1 MAKGRGRGDLS
12 GGGSKCGRCCSGFM
26 RRVRSDLLLVLIVIG
41 VVIGFVIGALVNDPV
56 NKIEDMEEK
65 KTVLMLIGFAG
76 ELFMNMLKMLI
87 LPLIVASLICA
98 LASLDAKA
106 TGRVGRRALMYYIS
120 TTILAV
126 ILGIVL
132 VVSIQP
138 GDTKVEKEKKDVE
151 RIRTLDAF
159 LDLIR
164 SCFPSNIVAAT
175 FQQKRTKYTTDDGEF
190 KYANVSINGTNGTTY
205 MEIKKEVLRKGSETV
220 PDGLQVDPKGSINV
234 LGLVVFSIVFGIVL
248 GRTGERG
255 MPLKA
260 FFEALNEV
268 IMKMVALVM
277 WFSPIGI
284 CSLIAAK
291 VAAMKDIMESLNMVG
306 LYMATVI
313 AGLLIHALII
323 LPLLYL
329 IAVRKNPIRYMIG
342 LRDAIITAFGTSSSS
357 ATLPTTMRCLEEHNK
372 VDARITRFVLP
383 LGATVNMD
391 GTALYEAVAAVF
403 IAQANGITLN
413 VGQLITTCFTAT
425 AASIGAAGIPQ
436 AGLVTMVLVLQA
448 VNLPTDDIGL
458 ILAVDWFLDRI
469 RTAVNVVGD
478 AYGAGIVEHLSRND
492 LMSMDYSAREDGVPM
507 EPFERYTPKNEDT
520 NNVHASDPSLRATN
534 F

>member
-1 MAKGRGRGDLS
+1 M
-12 GGGSKCGRCCSGFM
+12 
-26 RRVRSDLLLVLIVIG
+26 LVLIIIG

-56 NKIEDMEEK
+56 NKIEDLEYR
-65 KTVLMLIGFAG
+65 KTVLMLIGFPG

-98 LASLDAKA
+98 LAALDSKA
-106 TGRVGRRALMYYIS
+106 TGRVGRRALAYYLF

-138 GDTKVEKEKKDVE
+138 GSSPPEDADKEVSPY
-151 RIRTLDAF
+151 RTLDAF

-175 FQQKRTKYTTDDGEF
+175 FRQYKTKYTTSPDKIVYRNETL
-190 KYANVSINGTNGTTY
+190 NETTGNY
-205 MEIKKEVLRKGSETV
+205 TKVKDVIEGSKTV
-220 PDGLQVDPKGSINV
+220 PSGREVDPKGSINV
-234 LGLVVFSIVFGIVL
+234 LGIVVFSIVFGIVL
-248 GRTGERG
+248 GRTDERG

-277 WFSPIGI
+277 WVSPIGI
-284 CSLIAAK
+284 CSLIANK
-291 VAAMKDIMESLNMVG
+291 VASMDDIVKSLNMVG

-313 AGLLIHALII
+313 VGLFIHAFVII
-323 LPLLYL
+323 PLLYL
-329 IAVRKNPIRYMIG
+329 IAARKNPLTFYLG

-357 ATLPTTMRCLEEHNK
+357 ATLPTTMRCLEVYNK
-372 VDARITRFVLP
+372 VDTRISRFVLP

-413 VGQLITTCFTAT
+413 IGQLITTCFTAT

-448 VNLPTDDIGL
+448 VNLPVNDIGL

-469 RTAVNVVGD
+469 RTAVNVIGD
-478 AYGAGIVEHLSRND
+478 SFGAGIVEHLSRDD
-492 LMSMDYSAREDGVPM
+492 LLSMDYTAREDAIPL
-507 EPFERYTPKNEDT
+507 EALERYTPKPEGT
-520 NNVHASDPSLRATN
+520 NDVRASEASLRATN

>member
-1 MAKGRGRGDLS
+1 MGGGSGRGGLS
-12 GGGSKCGRCCSGFM
+12 SNSKCGRCCGAFC
-26 RRVRSDLLLVLIVIG
+26 RRVRTDLLLVLIVIG
-41 VVIGFVIGALVNDPV
+41 VVIGFVIGALVNGPV
-56 NKIEDMEEK
+56 NKIEDLEDK
-65 KTVLMLIGFAG
+65 RTILILIGFPG

-98 LASLDAKA
+98 LAALDAKA
-106 TGRVGRRALMYYIS
+106 TGRVGRRALVYYLF

-132 VVSIQP
+132 VVSIRP
-138 GDTKVEKEKKDVE
+138 GSSTSDKVNKDVKPY
-151 RIRTLDAF
+151 RTLDAF
-159 LDLIR
+159 LDLVR

-175 FQQKRTKYTTDDGEF
+175 FRQYKTKYTTSDDKITYFNKTVNE
-190 KYANVSINGTNGTTY
+190 TTGNFTLVPQV
-205 MEIKKEVLRKGSETV
+205 KPGSKTV
-220 PDGLQVDPKGSINV
+220 PDGLAVDPKGSINV

-260 FFEALNEV
+260 FFESLNEV
-268 IMKMVALVM
+268 VMKMVALVM
-277 WFSPIGI
+277 WVSPIGI

-291 VAAMKDIMESLNMVG
+291 VAGMDDVIKSLNMLG
-306 LYMATVI
+306 MYMLTVI
-313 AGLLIHALII
+313 SGLLIHALVI

-329 IAVRKNPIRYMIG
+329 IAVRKNPLRFYVG
-342 LRDAIITAFGTSSSS
+342 LRDAMITAFGTSSSS
-357 ATLPTTMRCLEEHNK
+357 ATLPTTMRCLEVYNK
-372 VDARITRFVLP
+372 VDARISRFVLP

-413 VGQLITTCFTAT
+413 IAQLITTCLTAT

-448 VNLPTDDIGL
+448 VNLPTNDIGL

-469 RTAVNVVGD
+469 RTTVNIIGD
-478 AYGAGIVEHLSRND
+478 SFGAGIVEHLSRDD
-492 LMSMDYSAREDGVPM
+492 LLTMDYTAREDTVPM
-507 EPFERYTPKNEDT
+507 DPIERYTPKADGLNDARSSE
-520 NNVHASDPSLRATN
+520 ASLRATN